1 MFEGKP
7 RIVFK
12 IEEPPPMGLVGWSDS
27 QLFSR
32 PLLLATWKE
41 CWIIFHI
48 SDKKEIN
55 TIDAQKYI
63 PNHLC
68 MRKISSI
75 FVMSSGRQDSDTR
88 QQHKKPIINTKNE
101 IEL

>member
-7 RIVFK
+7 RIVSK
-12 IEEPPPMGLVGWSDS
+12 IESAAPEGMVRWSDG

-32 PLLLATWKE
+32 PLSLATWKE
-41 CWIIFHI
+41 CWRIFRI

-55 TIDAQKYI
+55 TIDARKYI

-75 FVMSSGRQDSDTR
+75 FVMSSGRQDCDTR
-88 QQHKKPIINTKNE
+88 HPHKN
-101 IEL
+101 